1 MSHKIIYI
9 YGENVELK
17 KQPCLT
23 PTLDFKKSVMPSC
36 DLIANNTSLD
46 MFCIISKMDLLY
58 YIGKVCKKNGN
69 TM

>member
-1 MSHKIIYI
+1 MCESEDATLFNPYFR
-9 YGENVELK
+9 LK
-17 KQPCLT
+17 KM
-23 PTLDFKKSVMPSC
+23 SVLPSC
-36 DLIANNTSLD
+36 DLTANNTSLD